1 MNGESLRV
9 VLDRIRGDIE
19 GCYFTL
25 CFEMDSGL
33 PLGMS
38 TLEFSEDAEN
48 IGAAFGQILDIVTR
62 GQKHGR
68 NKHIR
73 EELHTFREIILET
86 TKSTFVVMVPELG
99 EQIAVGI
106 GMPKEVK
113 LGYARVAINKH
124 RQALVESIKGIG

>member
-1 MNGESLRV
+1 MASGSLQS

-25 CFEMDSGL
+25 CFEMESGL

-38 TLEFSEDAEN
+38 TLEFAGDTEN
-48 IGAAFGQILDIVTR
+48 IGAAFGQVLDIVTR

-73 EELHTFREIILET
+73 EELHTFREIIFET

-99 EQIAVGI
+99 EPIAVGI

-124 RQALVESIKGIG
+124 RQALVESIKAIG

>member
-1 MNGESLRV
+1 MAQTNLSQ
-9 VLDRIRGDIE
+9 VLDRIRADIDN
-19 GCYFTL
+19 CYFTV
-25 CFEMDSGL
+25 CFEMESGL

-38 TLEFSEDAEN
+38 TLEFRDEAEN
-48 IGAAFGQILDIVTR
+48 IGAAFGQILDIITR
-62 GQKHGR
+62 GQRHGR

-86 TKSTFVVMVPELG
+86 SESTFVILVPELG
-99 EQIAVGI
+99 EQMAVGI

-124 RQALVESIKGIG
+124 RQALVESIRAIG

>member
-1 MNGESLRV
+1 MATQSLKQ
-9 VLDRIRGDIE
+9 VLDRIRTDIDN
-19 GCYFTL
+19 CYFTL
-25 CFEMDSGL
+25 CFEMESGL

-38 TLEFSEDAEN
+38 TVEFAGDAEN
-48 IGAAFGQILDIVTR
+48 IGAAFGQVLDIVTR

-73 EELHTFREIILET
+73 EELHTFREIIFET

-124 RQALVESIKGIG
+124 RQALVESIKAIG